1 MRKMKESGIDWIG
14 EIPSDWEVVKVK
26 YLTSQIGSGKTPK
39 GGSEVYVQTG
49 VMFLRSQNVYNDG
62 LHLDDVVYIDEK
74 TNEEMASTKVKPYDV
89 LLNITGASIGRTC
102 MVTKNFQGANVNQHV
117 CILRPIQEKIL
128 PILFEKIMQSSFI
141 FNQIYSVQNGSS
153 REGLNFDDI
162 GNLVFTLPHNI
173 EEQQKIASFLEG
185 KCNNIDK
192 AIWLQLKQIE
202 ALKQYK
208 VSVIN
213 ENVTS
218 GLNNNISMKDSSI
231 NWISKIPQ
239 HWQVIK
245 LKFLGELNSSGVD
258 KKIVE
263 GEPLYKSIH
272 YVDVYRNS
280 LSEIGDGDEYLVIS
294 EKDTKAET
302 CKLKIG
308 DVLFTNSSE
317 TPEDIGHSTVVGGE
331 LENILFG
338 YHLMRFRP
346 NNNMYLQYEKYLFG
360 CNYVRKWFDFRAKG
374 ITRYGIVND
383 DFSSLLIPL
392 PPLEEQKEI
401 ADYLDKKCEDIDK
414 AISIKQGLIEKLNEY
429 KKSLIFEVVTGKIEI

>member
-39 GGSEVYVQTG
+39 GGSEVYAQTG

-173 EEQQKIASFLEG
+173 EEQQK
-185 KCNNIDK
+185 N
-192 AIWLQLKQIE
+192 
-202 ALKQYK
+202 
-208 VSVIN
+208 
-213 ENVTS
+213 
-218 GLNNNISMKDSSI
+218 
-231 NWISKIPQ
+231 SK
-239 HWQVIK
+239 
-245 LKFLGELNSSGVD
+245 F
-258 KKIVE
+258 
-263 GEPLYKSIH
+263 
-272 YVDVYRNS
+272 
-280 LSEIGDGDEYLVIS
+280 
-294 EKDTKAET
+294 
-302 CKLKIG
+302 
-308 DVLFTNSSE
+308 F
-317 TPEDIGHSTVVGGE
+317 GGE
-331 LENILFG
+331 
-338 YHLMRFRP
+338 M
-346 NNNMYLQYEKYLFG
+346 
-360 CNYVRKWFDFRAKG
+360 
-374 ITRYGIVND
+374 
-383 DFSSLLIPL
+383 
-392 PPLEEQKEI
+392 
-401 ADYLDKKCEDIDK
+401 
-414 AISIKQGLIEKLNEY
+414 
-429 KKSLIFEVVTGKIEI
+429 